1 MNGYPIQI
9 LTSKQVTLAQ
19 VGLDNHG
26 IAAIPILPNMRLIGP
41 KEELKRP
48 FHVKI
53 VIVEGS
59 AQGNI
64 NSTR

>member
-1 MNGYPIQI
+1 MNGYPIQM
-9 LTSKQVTLAQ
+9 LTSKQVALAQ
-19 VGLDNHG
+19 VELDNHG
-26 IAAIPILPNMRLIGP
+26 IAAIPILPSMRLIGP

-48 FHVKI
+48 FQVKI